1 MIWINKSIYVTCGKE
16 YFTVDIL
23 DNSIS
28 PLVSFDSPPPLMRL
42 LHSGELLLKQ
52 DRKGVLTD
60 GLNAKESGLSVQVS
74 PLNWTTTPLDLV
86 LHFPYILSIQAEQ
99 LEVHST
105 FSWKLFQ
112 RLPLVQ
118 GSTVSGLN
126 SSSSSASLT
135 SSSGNSTTLNSL
147 YGVRSFV
154 PRNTA
159 LIGHEESFVLVHSD
173 KSVYAL
179 VAPSYPMQAESL
191 VSSGNIEE
199 GIFLLEETC
208 SEMREFPTLMKLIQQ
223 KAAWTRFKTGD
234 WKRTVVHFS
243 NANLPPSHIIPS
255 FPSLLLIESQKTT
268 DEDKLLTRIV
278 EKLLQ
283 NSGRSSTKLSSTDY
297 ESEFERNIR
306 EACLYLTEYL
316 ETLRERQMLQR
327 ANPNPNPKGAVTLY
341 DEPTTLQLLAAIFI
355 SKARYGL
362 PAVGT
367 STIPSSRAVWA
378 FLRSLNDYELGLCLT
393 SLEHWCTV
401 QRYYVSLGLIYRLR
415 KLNRKALEE
424 WSMVASKDKV
434 GPESPSSA
442 IEESIQLLQSLEDVE
457 LIEQFAPEIYKS
469 SGNDASKLIQI
480 LACKSRPNGLLPLN
494 WVEKFLEKF
503 DKKLWEQYLEHV
515 VFDLGISDEKT
526 ETTLAF
532 LFLSLIPADQLAI
545 LPCRPAT
552 SDASSSTSPSNSD
565 TTQPGSLSNER
576 RKLLNLLE
584 QKSNYNAAAI
594 LTRIDPLPLPQEKV
608 SLYERLGDHEK
619 ALAIIVNELE
629 DFERAEAYCM
639 KHEREGQDTLLAMLL
654 RVYLSLDPQLRAKME
669 EGGGDDGQK
678 LPRRA
683 LDLIE
688 RFPTRLRPGTV
699 ISSLPPE
706 TPICAIEDFLVQS
719 IRAHLASLRQTAVTA
734 GLERSHNMAVT
745 AERMALSQRSFLITA
760 DTTCP
765 ICTRPIQPGMFARYP
780 NNVLVHVPCMKNKN
794 IDPLTG
800 RNFYKN
806 PQE

>member
-1 MIWINKSIYVTCGKE
+1 MIWINKTIYVTCGKE

-23 DNSIS
+23 DNTIA
-28 PLVSFDSPPPLMRL
+28 PLVSFESQPPLMRL

-52 DRKGVLTD
+52 DRKGVLTE
-60 GLNAKESGLSVQVS
+60 GINSGTQEGSGLSVQVS
-74 PLNWTTTPLDLV
+74 PLNWTTSPLDLI

-118 GSTVSGLN
+118 GSTVSGMTP
-126 SSSSSASLT
+126 SSSSSSLSSLANPTAS
-135 SSSGNSTTLNSL
+135 TLNSL

-159 LIGHEESFVLVHSD
+159 LVGHDESFVLVYSD

-179 VAPSYPMQAESL
+179 VAPPYTAQAESL

-208 SEMREFPTLMKLIQQ
+208 SESKDFPMHMRQLQQ
-223 KAAWTRFKTGD
+223 KAAWFRFKSGD
-234 WKRTVVHFS
+234 WKRAIVHFS
-243 NANLPPSHIIPS
+243 AAALPPSHVIPS
-255 FPSLLLIESQKTT
+255 FPSLLLIESQKSA
-268 DEDKLLTRIV
+268 DEDKLLPRVV
-278 EKLLQ
+278 EKTLT
-283 NSGRSSTKLSSTDY
+283 NSGRSSVKLSSAEY
-297 ESEFERNIR
+297 EIEVDRSVR

-316 ETLRERQMLQR
+316 ETLRSRQLAQK
-327 ANPNPNPKGAVTLY
+327 ANPSSVPKGGFIQPY
-341 DEPTTLQLLAAIFI
+341 DDPTQLQMLAAIFI
-355 SKARYGL
+355 CKSRYGS
-362 PAVGT
+362 PGVGAA
-367 STIPSSRAVWA
+367 SVPPSRAVWA
-378 FLRSLNDYELGLCLT
+378 FLTSLTEHELSLCLT

-401 QRYYVSLGLIYRLR
+401 QRHYVSLGLIYRLR

-424 WSMVASKDKV
+424 LTMVASKDRV
-434 GPESPSSA
+434 GPESVSSA
-442 IEESIQLLQSLEDVE
+442 IDESILLLQSIEDVE
-457 LIEQFAPEIYKS
+457 LIEQFAPTIYAS
-469 SGNDASKLIQI
+469 SGNNATKLVQI
-480 LACKSRPNGLLPLN
+480 LATTTRPNGLLPLA
-494 WVEKFLEKF
+494 WVQKFLERF

-515 VFDLGISDEKT
+515 VFDLGVKDEKI
-526 ETTLAF
+526 ETALA
-532 LFLSLIPADQLAI
+532 LLLISLIPVGQLSS
-545 LPCRPAT
+545 T
-552 SDASSSTSPSNSD
+552 SKSSASSSSSSSSSSMST
-565 TTQPGSLSNER
+565 ER

-619 ALAIIVNELE
+619 ALHIIVSDLE
-629 DFERAEAYCM
+629 DFEKAEAYCM
-639 KHEREGQDTLLAMLL
+639 KHEREGQDTLLSLLL
-654 RVYLSLDPQLRAKME
+654 RIYLTLDPQLRDGME
-669 EGGGDDGQK
+669 EGGGDDGLK

-683 LDLIE
+683 LDLVE
-688 RFPTRLRPGTV
+688 RFPTRLRPSTV
-699 ISSLPPE
+699 ISALPSD
-706 TPICAIEDFLVQS
+706 TPVSAVEGFLVQS
-719 IRAHLASLRQTAVTA
+719 MRAHIAATRHSAVVL
-734 GLERSHNMAVT
+734 GIERSHNMAIT
-745 AERMALSQRSFLITA
+745 AERTALSQRSFLVTA

-765 ICTRPIQPGMFARYP
+765 ICNRPILPGMFARYP